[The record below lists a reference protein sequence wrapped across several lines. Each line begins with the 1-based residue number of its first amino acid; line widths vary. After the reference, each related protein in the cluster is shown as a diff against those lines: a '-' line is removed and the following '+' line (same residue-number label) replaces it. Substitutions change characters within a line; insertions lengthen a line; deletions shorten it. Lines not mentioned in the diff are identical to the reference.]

1 MTIETHVADAIER
14 VESEAERMERR
25 LQALDRFESAVRD
38 LEPID
43 AAAGGMAG
51 PMTDGGVATAI
62 GGSATSR
69 DACATVREA
78 FVETI
83 HPTVEG
89 SPSLGEALRD
99 ELGQEI
105 ALALAPRSAHEFT
118 PPVKESVLSAAGKR
132 RAQLSASRQSLALE
146 AESLASAAEDVEA
159 ITSWLTE
166 ADETP
171 LLAVG
176 FDGLRARHEHLAE
189 FREQCDELARTRQET
204 LDRTVGQGGAAG
216 VAHRDV
222 VESLYEEFP
231 TTYPVLTTVA
241 RLNRVCADAQRAV
254 RDHLTRRV

>member
-51 PMTDGGVATAI
+51 SMTDGGVATAI
-62 GGSATSR
+62 GGSTASR
-69 DACATVREA
+69 DGCASVREA
-78 FVETI
+78 FAETI

-222 VESLYEEFP
+222 VESLYEELP

-241 RLNRVCADAQRAV
+241 RLNRVCANAQQAV